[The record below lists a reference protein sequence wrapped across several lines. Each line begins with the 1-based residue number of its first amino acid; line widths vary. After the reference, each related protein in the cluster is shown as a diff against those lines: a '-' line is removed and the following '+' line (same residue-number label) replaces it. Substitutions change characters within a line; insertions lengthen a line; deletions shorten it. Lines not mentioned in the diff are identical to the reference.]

1 MASPVGSLQ
10 ACLKPPVTSAMGQ
23 QTAMNAHDFQNHVL
37 KRLTAL
43 RPGWTVKKGP
53 EPFQLTIR
61 RVRETDLRFNLDS
74 FYQQYREQPSALDR
88 LFAARLRRLDQE
100 CDSEALFG
108 APLILPVL
116 RPATFLDSAGG
127 PVVYRRMLTDMVVTY
142 AAHYAQ
148 GMRFLLPQD
157 LAAWNVGRDHVE
169 VIALTNLALMFRNGM
184 KFTGLETDKN
194 GRPRMLMLS
203 YVDPRPYG
211 AALMLLPE
219 VWAWLEEMLED
230 VPVVGVPERGSLI
243 AAGQQAQLLGRLR
256 HDVQERHREAAIP
269 VSDHLFCVENGR
281 IRQYAR

>member
-1 MASPVGSLQ
+1 MAPPAGSLQ

-74 FYQQYREQPSALDR
+74 FYQQYREQPAALDR

-127 PVVYRRMLTDMVVTY
+127 PVVYRRMLTDMVVTS

-157 LAAWNVGRDHVE
+157 LAAWSVGRDHVE

>member
-1 MASPVGSLQ
+1 MASPAGSLQ

-23 QTAMNAHDFQNHVL
+23 QTAMNAHDFENHVL

-116 RPATFLDSAGG
+116 RPASFLDSAGG

-148 GMRFLLPQD
+148 GMRYLLPQD

-230 VPVVGVPERGSLI
+230 IPVVGVPERGSLI

-269 VSDHLFCVENGR
+269 VSNHLFCVENGR

>member
-1 MASPVGSLQ
+1 MASPAGSLQ

-23 QTAMNAHDFQNHVL
+23 QTAMNAHDFENHVL

-43 RPGWTVKKGP
+43 RPGWTVRKGP

-116 RPATFLDSAGG
+116 RPASFLDSAGG

-148 GMRFLLPQD
+148 GMRYLLPQD

>member
-1 MASPVGSLQ
+1 MPDPRAGLQ
-10 ACLKPPVTSAMGQ
+10 AYLLDPVTSAMGQ
-23 QTAMNAHDFQNHVL
+23 QTTMNAHDFENHVL

-53 EPFQLTIR
+53 DPFQLTIR
-61 RVRETDLRFNLDS
+61 RVRESDLRFNLDS
-74 FYQQYREQPSALDR
+74 FYQQYREQPGALDR

-100 CDSEALFG
+100 CDSEAVFG

-116 RPATFLDSAGG
+116 RPASFLETAGG
-127 PVVYRRMLTDMVVTY
+127 PVVYRRMLADMVVTY

-148 GMRFLLPQD
+148 GMRYLLPQD
-157 LAAWNVGRDHVE
+157 LTAWNVGRDHVE

-184 KFTGLETDKN
+184 KFTGLETDKE
-194 GRPRMLMLS
+194 GRSQMLMLS

-230 VPVVGVPERGSLI
+230 VPVVGVPERGSMI
-243 AAGQQAQLLGRLR
+243 AAGQRAQLMGRLR
-256 HDVQERHREAAIP
+256 HDVHERHREAAFP
-269 VSDHLFCVENGR
+269 VSDHLFYVENGR

>member
-116 RPATFLDSAGG
+116 RPATVLDSAGG

>member
-1 MASPVGSLQ
+1 MLQSGGGLQ
-10 ACLKPPVTSAMGQ
+10 ACLPDPVTSAMGQ
-23 QTAMNAHDFQNHVL
+23 QTTMNAHDFENHVL

-61 RVRETDLRFNLDS
+61 RVREGDLRFNLDS
-74 FYQQYREQPSALDR
+74 FYQQYREQPGALDR

-100 CDSEALFG
+100 CDSEAIFG

-116 RPATFLDSAGG
+116 RPASFLETAGG
-127 PVVYRRMLTDMVVTY
+127 PVVYRRMLNDMVVTY

-148 GMRFLLPQD
+148 GMRYLLPQD
-157 LAAWNVGRDHVE
+157 LAAWNVGRDHIE
-169 VIALTNLALMFRNGM
+169 VIALGNLALMFRNGM
-184 KFTGLETDKN
+184 KFTGLETDKE
-194 GRPRMLMLS
+194 GRSKMLMLS

-243 AAGQQAQLLGRLR
+243 AAGQQAQLMGRLR
-256 HDVQERHREAAIP
+256 HDVQERHREAAFP
-269 VSDHLFCVENGR
+269 VSDHLFCVESGR

>member
-1 MASPVGSLQ
+1 MPVTDGGLQ
-10 ACLKPPVTSAMGQ
+10 ACIQDPVTWAMGQ
-23 QTAMNAHDFQNHVL
+23 QTTMNAHDFENHVM
-37 KRLTAL
+37 KRLVAL
-43 RPGWTVKKGP
+43 RPGWTVNKGP

-61 RVRETDLRFNLDS
+61 RVREGDLRFNLDA
-74 FYQQYREQPSALDR
+74 FYQQYREQPGALDR

-116 RPATFLDSAGG
+116 RPASFLESAGG
-127 PVVYRRMLTDMVVTY
+127 PVVYRRMLNDMVVTY

-148 GMRFLLPQD
+148 GMRYLLPQD
-157 LAAWNVGRDHVE
+157 LAAWNVGRDHIE
-169 VIALTNLALMFRNGM
+169 VIALANLALMFRNGM
-184 KFTGLETDKN
+184 KFTGLETDKE
-194 GRPRMLMLS
+194 GRSKMLMLS

-243 AAGQQAQLLGRLR
+243 AAGQRAQLMGRLR
-256 HDVQERHREAAIP
+256 HDVQERHREAAFP
-269 VSDHLFCVENGR
+269 VSDRLYCVDGGR

>member
-1 MASPVGSLQ
+1 MASPAGSLQ
-10 ACLKPPVTSAMGQ
+10 ACLPHPVTSAMGQ

-74 FYQQYREQPSALDR
+74 FYQQYREQPAALDR

>member
-1 MASPVGSLQ
+1 MSVTDGGLQ
-10 ACLKPPVTSAMGQ
+10 ACVQAPVTAAMGQ
-23 QTAMNAHDFQNHVL
+23 QTTMNAHAFENHVI
-37 KRLTAL
+37 KRLVAL

-61 RVRETDLRFNLDS
+61 RVREGDLRFNLDA
-74 FYQQYREQPSALDR
+74 FYQQYREQPGALDR

-116 RPATFLDSAGG
+116 RPASFLESAGG
-127 PVVYRRMLTDMVVTY
+127 PVVYRRMLNDMVVTY

-148 GMRFLLPQD
+148 GMRYLLPQD

-169 VIALTNLALMFRNGM
+169 VLALSNLALMFRNGM
-184 KFTGLETDKN
+184 KFTGLETDKE
-194 GRPRMLMLS
+194 GRSKMLMLS

-243 AAGQQAQLLGRLR
+243 AAGQRAQLMGRLR
-256 HDVQERHREAAIP
+256 HDVQERHREAAFP
-269 VSDHLFCVENGR
+269 VSDRLYCVDGGR

>member
-1 MASPVGSLQ
+1 MASPAGSLQ

-43 RPGWTVKKGP
+43 RPGWTIKKGP

>member
-1 MASPVGSLQ
+1 MLHPRNGLQ
-10 ACLKPPVTSAMGQ
+10 ACLWDLVTPAMGQ
-23 QTAMNAHDFQNHVL
+23 QTAMNAHDFENDVQT
-37 KRLTAL
+37 RGTA
-43 RPGWTVKKGP
+43 RRAGWTVRKGP
-53 EPFQLTIR
+53 EPLQLTIR

-116 RPATFLDSAGG
+116 RPASFLDSAGG

-148 GMRFLLPQD
+148 GMRYLLPQD

-256 HDVQERHREAAIP
+256 HDVQERHPEAAFP
-269 VSDHLFCVENGR
+269 VSDRLYCVDGGR

>member
-1 MASPVGSLQ
+1 
-10 ACLKPPVTSAMGQ
+10 MGQ
-23 QTAMNAHDFQNHVL
+23 QTTMNAHDFENHVL

-61 RVRETDLRFNLDS
+61 RVSDTDLRFNLDS
-74 FYQQYREQPSALDR
+74 FYQQYREQPGALDR
-88 LFAARLRRLDQE
+88 LFATRLRRLDQE

-116 RPATFLDSAGG
+116 RPASFLESAGG
-127 PVVYRRMLTDMVVTY
+127 PVVYRRMLNDMVVTY

-148 GMRFLLPQD
+148 GMRYLLPQD

-169 VIALTNLALMFRNGM
+169 VIALANLALMFRNGM
-184 KFTGLETDKN
+184 KFTGLETDKE
-194 GRPRMLMLS
+194 GQPKMLMLS

-230 VPVVGVPERGSLI
+230 IPVVGVPERGSLI
-243 AAGQQAQLLGRLR
+243 AAGQRAQLMGRLR
-256 HDVQERHREAAIP
+256 HDVQERHREAAFP
-269 VSDHLFCVENGR
+269 VSEHLYCVESGR
-281 IRQYAR
+281 IRQFAR

>member
-1 MASPVGSLQ
+1 
-10 ACLKPPVTSAMGQ
+10 MGQ
-23 QTAMNAHDFQNHVL
+23 QTTMNAHDFENHVL
-37 KRLTAL
+37 KRLIAL
-43 RPGWTVKKGP
+43 RPGWTVRKGP

-61 RVRETDLRFNLDS
+61 RVREGDLRFNLDS
-74 FYQQYREQPSALDR
+74 FYQQYRDQPAALDR

-116 RPATFLDSAGG
+116 CPASFLETAGG
-127 PVVYRRMLTDMVVTY
+127 PVVYRRMLSDMVVTY
-142 AAHYAQ
+142 AAHYSQ
-148 GMRFLLPQD
+148 GMRYLLPQD

-169 VIALTNLALMFRNGM
+169 VIALTNLALMFRAGM

-194 GRPRMLMLS
+194 GRSQMLMLS

-230 VPVVGVPERGSLI
+230 IPIVGVPERGSLI
-243 AAGQQAQLLGRLR
+243 AAGERAQLLERVR
-256 HDVQERHREAAIP
+256 HDVHERHHEAAFP
-269 VSDHLFCVENGR
+269 VSDRLYCVENGR
-281 IRQYAR
+281 IRQFSR